1 MKAVVQRVTS
11 ASVSVEGKE
20 CGRIGVGLLVFLG
33 VQEGD
38 DMEDVQWL
46 GRKVPNLRI
55 FEDERERMDKSV
67 IDVGGNIL
75 VISQFT
81 LFGDVRKG
89 TRPSFNHAAK
99 PDEAER
105 LYEAFLCEVEAT
117 MGQPVQR
124 GVFGADMKIPA
135 ANDGPV
141 TLILDSRQT

>member
-11 ASVSVEGKE
+11 ASVSVDGKE
-20 CGRIGVGLLVFLG
+20 CGRIGVGLLVFVG

-55 FEDERERMDKSV
+55 FEDERGHMDKSV
-67 IDVGGNIL
+67 TDVGGNIL
-75 VISQFT
+75 IISQFT

-89 TRPSFNHAAK
+89 TRPSFNHAEK
-99 PDEAER
+99 PERAEQ
-105 LYEAFLCEVEAT
+105 LYESFICEVEAT
-117 MGQPVQR
+117 MGQTVQH